1 MQIHTHT
8 CGKGL
13 AFTVRIALIVPI
25 SSVRSVFLSSFSF
38 FFFFF
43 WFVLN
48 TEATLSFVPE
58 LELKGKLFQLL
69 TLEWTSSL
77 HPIQTGLNETLPGCV
92 TSCDRKKRLWNG
104 EWRNFKTK
112 FLSVRFDSQSNIQSF
127 DSSFV
132 LRPCYRVPSTTGN
145 RSVATL
151 GWQ

>member
-1 MQIHTHT
+1 MQIYTHMW
-8 CGKGL
+8 KG
-13 AFTVRIALIVPI
+13 AGVYCQNSARCSHFIRQVGV
-25 SSVRSVFLSSFSF
+25 SQF
-38 FFFFF
+38 FQFFFF

-69 TLEWTSSL
+69 TLEPTSRP
-77 HPIQTGLNETLPGCV
+77 HPIQTGLNEAWPGCG
-92 TSCDRKKRLWNG
+92 TSRDRKKRLWNG

-112 FLSVRFDSQSNIQSF
+112 FFSVRFDSQSNISSF

-132 LRPCYRVPSTTGN
+132 LRPCYRVPSTTGDG
-145 RSVATL
+145 SVATL